1 MKNVGIRFVLAA
13 LCILALAT
21 VGVVLRADDDDEGTI
36 LRAKLTG
43 FQEVPAKF
51 TAGSGTFRAT
61 LSPDGTS
68 LTYTLAWS
76 NLTAAPL
83 FAHIH
88 IGQPAVNGAVMVF
101 LCNDPNTPRTRPN
114 CGGATSSVTGT
125 LTAADIGKPE
135 AGAAAQGINP
145 GDFAGFLSVVR
156 GHVSYANVHTPK
168 FPGGEI
174 RGRVRVEGDHD

>member
-61 LSPDGTS
+61 LSPDGTTLS
-68 LTYTLAWS
+68 YTLSWS
-76 NLTAAPL
+76 NLTAPPL

-101 LCNDPNTPRTRPN
+101 LCNDPNTPRTKPN
-114 CGGATSSVTGT
+114 CDGATSTVTGT
-125 LTAADIGKPE
+125 IRAADIGKPKS
-135 AGAAAQGINP
+135 GAAAHGINP
-145 GDFAGFLSVVR
+145 GDSAGFLAVVPGPR
-156 GHVSYANVHTPK
+156 GYANTQPPKTPCAA
-168 FPGGEI
+168 I
-174 RGRVRVEGDHD
+174 HAIVR

>member
-61 LSPDGTS
+61 LSPDGTTLS
-68 LTYTLAWS
+68 YTLSWS
-76 NLTAAPL
+76 NLTAPPL

-101 LCNDPNTPRTRPN
+101 LCNDPNTPRTKPN
-114 CGGATSSVTGT
+114 CDGATSTVTGT
-125 LTAADIGKPE
+125 IRAADIGKPE
-135 AGAAAQGINP
+135 SGAAAQGINP
-145 GDFAGFLSVVR
+145 GDFAGFLAVVR

-174 RGRVRVEGDHD
+174 RGIVRVEDRD

>member
-13 LCILALAT
+13 LAIVALAT
-21 VGVVLRADDDDEGTI
+21 VGLVVRADDEEEGTI

-51 TAGSGTFRAT
+51 TGGSGTFRAT

-135 AGAAAQGINP
+135 AGAAAQGIDRKSTRLNSSH
-145 GDFAGFLSVVR
+145 LVI
-156 GHVSYANVHTPK
+156 SYAV
-168 FPGGEI
+168 F
-174 RGRVRVEGDHD
+174 

>member
-61 LSPDGTS
+61 LSPDGTTLS
-68 LTYTLAWS
+68 YTLSWS

-88 IGQPAVNGAVMVF
+88 FGQPGVNGAVMVF
-101 LCNDPNTPRTRPN
+101 LCNDPNTPRTTPN
-114 CGGATSSVTGT
+114 CDGATVHGQRDDQGGRHRQTGSWRGPPRELTPGISRASSASSAGT
-125 LTAADIGKPE
+125 LAT
-135 AGAAAQGINP
+135 
-145 GDFAGFLSVVR
+145 
-156 GHVSYANVHTPK
+156 
-168 FPGGEI
+168 
-174 RGRVRVEGDHD
+174 